1 MNSRGAKRGNGDMSD
16 STARNTAEYE
26 DQPHKGDSHILD
38 LPLAK
43 TQAEREPH
51 SYERWLLGKL
61 LRMAGSPPVRFQ
73 LWNGELIEPDDV
85 SAEFTLRL
93 NDHKALLTLVTNPN
107 LAFGDLYSAG
117 RLEVDGDLPGLMEAL
132 YRSVHQARETWP
144 KWLEALWRNHAPR
157 STGVSEAKENIHHHY
172 DLGNEFYR
180 LWLDAAEMQ
189 YTCAYYES
197 PDITLEQA
205 QLAKLEHVCRKLR
218 LKPGMV
224 VAEAGCGWGGL
235 GRYMARNYGVK
246 VHAYNIS
253 KEQLAYARAE
263 AARQKL
269 DHLVEY
275 IEDDYRN
282 IEGQYDAFVSIGMLE
297 HVGKDNFPAM
307 SALIR
312 RVLKPNG
319 LALLHSIGR
328 NKPMLMNAWIEKRI
342 FPGAYPPS
350 ISEFMSICEDGD
362 FSVLDVENL
371 RLHYAQTLTHWMERF
386 QAHRDKVSELYD
398 EHFSRAWEMYL
409 AGSIAAFRAGSLQL
423 FQVVF
428 THGSNNEL
436 PQSRADIYETSAV
449 PEVG

>member
-1 MNSRGAKRGNGDMSD
+1 MND
-16 STARNTAEYE
+16 STARDTANYREPS
-26 DQPHKGDSHILD
+26 QPQESHFLT
-38 LPLAK
+38 LPRE
-43 TQAEREPH
+43 THEVDREPH
-51 SYERWLLGKL
+51 SYERWLVAKL
-61 LRMAGSPPVRFQ
+61 LKMSGSPPIRFE
-73 LWNGELIEPDDV
+73 LWNGDVIEPEH
-85 SAEFTLRL
+85 STACYTLRL
-93 NDHKALLTLVTNPN
+93 MDHKALMALVSNPN

-117 RLEVDGDLPGLMEAL
+117 RLQVDGDLPSLMEAL
-132 YRSVHQARETWP
+132 YRSVHRARQSWP
-144 KWLEALWRNHAPR
+144 RWLEALWRNHAPR
-157 STGVSEAKENIHHHY
+157 STGLSEAKENIHHHY

-180 LWLDAAEMQ
+180 LWLDTAEMQ
-189 YTCAYYES
+189 YTCAYYET
-197 PDITLEQA
+197 PDISLEQA

-218 LKPGMV
+218 LKPGMI

-235 GRYMARNYGVK
+235 GRYMARNYGVR

-253 KEQLAYARAE
+253 KEQLAFARAE
-263 AARQKL
+263 AKRENL

-282 IEGQYDAFVSIGMLE
+282 IDGQYDAFVSVGMLE
-297 HVGKDNFPAM
+297 HVGKENFPAM
-307 SALIR
+307 SELIR

-350 ISEFMSICEDGD
+350 ISEFMSICEAGE

-386 QAHRDKVSELYD
+386 QGCRDKVSHMYD
-398 EHFSRAWEMYL
+398 EDFVRAWEMYL
-409 AGSIAAFRAGSLQL
+409 AGSIAAFRAGALQL

-428 THGSNNEL
+428 THGTNNEL
-436 PQSRADIYETSAV
+436 PQSRADLYQSTAV
-449 PEVG
+449 PEGW